1 MKKVLLLFGM
11 IALMSACAGNTKTSE
26 NDSVVVIEEVV
37 DTLSV
42 DTVSV
47 DSLVINQYYG
57 FYRNQSQ

>member
-1 MKKVLLLFGM
+1 MEMMKVLLLFGM

-42 DTVSV
+42 DTISV
-47 DSLVINQYYG
+47 DSLVINQ
-57 FYRNQSQ
+57 